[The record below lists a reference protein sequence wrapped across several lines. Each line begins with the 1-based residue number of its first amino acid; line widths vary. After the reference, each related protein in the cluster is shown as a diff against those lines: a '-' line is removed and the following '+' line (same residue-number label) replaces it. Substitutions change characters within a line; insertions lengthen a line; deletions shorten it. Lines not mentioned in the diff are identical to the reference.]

1 MKKRFLSMSLVVAMA
16 AVAMTGCGGNSGSSD
31 KSGDAD
37 TIKIGGMG
45 PITGGAAYYGTEVKQ
60 GSQIAIDEI
69 NEAGGINGMKIEYN
83 FQDDEADAEKAVNA
97 YNTLKD
103 WGVQVIV
110 GATTSD
116 ATISLAAET
125 ANDNVFQITPS
136 GSSVDC
142 VTNPNAY
149 QVCFS
154 DPNQGIASAQYIA
167 ENKLATKIAVIYDS
181 SSSYSSGNYEN
192 FVKKAKEEGLDI
204 VSTGAFTAS
213 NNTDFSVQLQDAKN
227 NGAELVFLPVYYQ
240 QACIIFEAGT

>member
-97 YNTLKD
+97 
-103 WGVQVIV
+103 
-110 GATTSD
+110 
-116 ATISLAAET
+116 
-125 ANDNVFQITPS
+125 
-136 GSSVDC
+136 
-142 VTNPNAY
+142 
-149 QVCFS
+149 
-154 DPNQGIASAQYIA
+154 
-167 ENKLATKIAVIYDS
+167 
-181 SSSYSSGNYEN
+181 
-192 FVKKAKEEGLDI
+192 
-204 VSTGAFTAS
+204 
-213 NNTDFSVQLQDAKN
+213 
-227 NGAELVFLPVYYQ
+227 
-240 QACIIFEAGT
+240 

>member
-1 MKKRFLSMSLVVAMA
+1 MKKFLSMSLIVAMT
-16 AVAMTGCGGNSGSSD
+16 VATLTGCGGGSTEE
-31 KSGDAD
+31 KGGAD
-37 TIKIGGMG
+37 TLKIGSMG

-60 GSQIAIDEI
+60 GAQIAIDEI
-69 NEAGGINGMKIEYN
+69 NEAGGINGIKVEFN

-103 WGVQVIV
+103 WGVQMIV

-142 VTNPNAY
+142 VTNPNAF

-167 ENKLATKIAVIYDS
+167 ENKLAPSERLKADLTK
-181 SSSYSSGNYEN
+181 
-192 FVKKAKEEGLDI
+192 
-204 VSTGAFTAS
+204 
-213 NNTDFSVQLQDAKN
+213 
-227 NGAELVFLPVYYQ
+227 
-240 QACIIFEAGT
+240 GTKMSIPTSP